1 MSYLGERVGVI
12 GLGNMGRGIAKNL
25 AQSGWGLMAWDILP
39 AARKPFEKRRGVEVA
54 PPGELARACAAIIFV
69 VPATPEI
76 LACVN
81 GKDGIF
87 ANAGEGLVLYDFTTS
102 APEDTRRLAARVA
115 KKGIAYIDAGM
126 SGGPTGADAGRLT
139 LMVGGDPGAFRR
151 TKKFLTPVAKHIF
164 YLGESGAGH
173 TMKLIHNIVC
183 HATFLATCEAGH
195 LAERAGLQLADMVKV
210 FNVSNARSYASEF
223 RFPRHILSGKWD
235 AKSRIY
241 NLHKDLKMG
250 VALGRRAGAER
261 KFAEATLRFLEK
273 AVARGMKD
281 KDYALLYRDFE
292 EIRKSP
298 RRAKKKVG

>member
-1 MSYLGERVGVI
+1 MSSLKEKVGVI
-12 GLGNMGRGIAKNL
+12 GLGNMGRGVAKNL
-25 AQSGWGLMAWDILP
+25 VKSQWGLMVWDILP
-39 AARKPFEKRRGVEVA
+39 APRKVWGKKRGVEVA
-54 PPGELARACAAIIFV
+54 PPGEMARACAAIIFV
-69 VPATPEI
+69 VPATPEVRECMQGKEGI
-76 LACVN
+76 LA
-81 GKDGIF
+81 
-87 ANAGEGLVLYDFTTS
+87 NAREGLVLYDFTTS
-102 APEDTRRLAARVA
+102 APADTRRLAARAA
-115 KKGIAYIDAGM
+115 KKGTAYIDAGM

-151 TKKFLTPVAKHIF
+151 TKKFIAPVAKHIF

-223 RFPRHILSGKWD
+223 RFPRNILSGKWD

-250 VALGRRAGAER
+250 VALGRRVGAER

-273 AVARGMKD
+273 AMGRGMKD

-298 RRAKKKVG
+298 RMAKKKIG